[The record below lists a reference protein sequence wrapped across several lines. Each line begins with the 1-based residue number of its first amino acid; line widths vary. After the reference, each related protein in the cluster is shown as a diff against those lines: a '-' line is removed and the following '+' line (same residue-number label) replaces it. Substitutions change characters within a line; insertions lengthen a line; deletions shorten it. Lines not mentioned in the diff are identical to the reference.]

1 MWEATKTWWDGLK
14 WYYKWP
20 ALVLLILVGVL
31 AVFVKIAS
39 TCSAG
44 GGGQKQVRALD
55 DLHEKQVDATLVE
68 QEKRVE
74 VSEAETVKHDAEL
87 KERVDELIAIKKE
100 AVKLDEELEGNW
112 AMTIE
117 ELDAWRKKH
126 GV

>member
-1 MWEATKTWWDGLK
+1 MWETTKTWWDGLK

-31 AVFVKIAS
+31 AIFAKMTSA
-39 TCSAG
+39 CSVGDKAQQQV
-44 GGGQKQVRALD
+44 QKLD
-55 DLHEKQVDATLVE
+55 DLHEKQVDTTLAE

-74 VSEAETVKHDAEL
+74 VSEAETVKYDAKVVEHVEEL
-87 KERVDELIAIKKE
+87 VAIEKE
-100 AVKLDEELEGNW
+100 AVKLDNELEDNW